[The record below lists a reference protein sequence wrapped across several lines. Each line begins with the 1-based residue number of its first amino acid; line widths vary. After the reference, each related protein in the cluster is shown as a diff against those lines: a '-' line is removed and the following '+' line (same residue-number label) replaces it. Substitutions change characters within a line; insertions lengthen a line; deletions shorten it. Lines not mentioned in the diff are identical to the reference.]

1 MSLPA
6 ISQPPTGIPQ
16 EINPNQINPQELTQP
31 QLRSLLE
38 DKNRET
44 GKDRNAELN
53 SKLTIEK
60 DSVVKDDIKCVMEQ
74 VAPDGSIIDHIDGR
88 TLNPGWRWR

>member
-1 MSLPA
+1 MQCNIRGFIFRFFSIFFIVVLLSLPA

-53 SKLTIEK
+53 SKLVESPALRNT
-60 DSVVKDDIKCVMEQ
+60 
-74 VAPDGSIIDHIDGR
+74 
-88 TLNPGWRWR
+88 